1 MADASEADTESEATP
16 KQGGSMVKSIAAMVL
31 LTAIAAATGA
41 GLAVQL
47 VATIEASI
55 KRRQE
60 AEAAKGFPVVS
71 RYASTAFLK
80 ELPPI
85 ITNVGSPAD
94 IWIRLEASVV
104 FNEEAEDSDILA
116 GQIAEDILA
125 YVRTV
130 SLAQIEGGSGLQHLT
145 EDLGER
151 AAIRSQGLVRDV
163 VLQTLVVQ

>member
-1 MADASEADTESEATP
+1 MADDSEPDTESEAEP
-16 KQGGSMVKSIAAMVL
+16 KQRGSLAKWIGAMSLLTTIAAG
-31 LTAIAAATGA
+31 TGA
-41 GLAVQL
+41 GLAFQL
-47 VATIEASI
+47 VSTIEASI
-55 KRRQE
+55 KHKQE

-85 ITNVGSPAD
+85 ITNLASPAD

-104 FNEEAEDSDILA
+104 FNEEAEDADILA

-125 YVRTV
+125 YLRTV

-145 EDLGER
+145 EDLGDR

-163 VLQTLVVQ
+163 ILQTLVVQ

>member
-1 MADASEADTESEATP
+1 MADASDPNDISDAP
-16 KQGGSMVKSIAAMVL
+16 KQGGSIFKWIGAMVL

-41 GLAVQL
+41 GLAIQL
-47 VATIEASI
+47 AATIEASI
-55 KRRQE
+55 KHRQE
-60 AEAAKGFPVVS
+60 AEAAQGFPVAS

-85 ITNVGSPAD
+85 ITNLASPTD

-104 FNEEAEDSDILA
+104 FNEEADDSDILA

-125 YVRTV
+125 YLRTV

-145 EDLGER
+145 EDLGDR

-163 VLQTLVVQ
+163 ILQTLVVQ